1 MLCVKP
7 TDDENLK
14 NEILGR
20 VRITGDKPDVLT
32 AVENG
37 CLLGYAALD
46 PVGSELKLADF
57 SITSCKDPENP
68 TAEDMEI
75 AEYLVRAAGNY
86 AYNRLMSTLSYDS
99 LAYKA
104 LLKRFRFEEINNK
117 LTLDIKVLFK
127 KCENCSNNH

>member
-7 TDDENLK
+7 TEDEKLK

-20 VRITGDKPDVLT
+20 VRTTGDKPDVLT

-37 CLLGYAALD
+37 SLLGYAALD
-46 PVGSELKLADF
+46 PVGSELRLADF
-57 SITSCKDPENP
+57 CIISCKDPENP

-99 LAYKA
+99 LAYKP
-104 LLKRFRFEEINNK
+104 LLKSFRFEEINNK

-127 KCENCSNNH
+127 KCENCSKNH